1 MVLPNDL
8 EDWLTDEGD
17 RVIHKMAAG
26 ETCSDADLAIYEI
39 WLLDTETRNGGVA
52 QYFGNRGREQ
62 WQSLSN
68 VADTRGFI
76 ALTKFIDAV
85 ESVIANATDPYDAI
99 IDSDVDLDGQ
109 YHEIQTAIVTE
120 LRDSPVA

>member
-17 RVIHKMAAG
+17 RVVHKMAAG
-26 ETCSDADLAIYEI
+26 DTCSNADIAIYEI

-62 WQSLSN
+62 WRSLST
-68 VADTRGFI
+68 VAESRGFTS
-76 ALTKFIDAV
+76 LTKFIQCVDSVVADAP
-85 ESVIANATDPYDAI
+85 EPYDVI
-99 IDSDVDLDGQ
+99 VNSDVDLDGH
-109 YHEIQTAIVTE
+109 YHSLQTAIVAE